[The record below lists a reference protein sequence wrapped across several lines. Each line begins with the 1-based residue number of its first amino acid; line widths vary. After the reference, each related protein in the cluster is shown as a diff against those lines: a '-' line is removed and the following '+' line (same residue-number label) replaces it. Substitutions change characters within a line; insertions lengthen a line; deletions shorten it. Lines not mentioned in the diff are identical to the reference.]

1 MIAISDYLTFFNVK
15 KLSLFVVILRCEEM
29 SKEIIKKITA
39 YHLLIMVLGK
49 FFKRVFG
56 GTTEAAESLAR
67 KLIYIMDN

>member
-1 MIAISDYLTFFNVK
+1 
-15 KLSLFVVILRCEEM
+15 M